1 MDRLKSNAYV
11 SAERGWFLAAL
22 EVVLLFVLLLFA
34 CLFVFVLGER
44 ERERERL
51 VGLGNHE
58 S

>member
-44 ERERERL
+44 ERERERDWWD
-51 VGLGNHE
+51 
-58 S
+58 